1 MPFSVFRDKGN
12 IIPDFMI
19 RVHSIE
25 SLGTFD
31 GPGVRMVI
39 FVQGCNFRCLYCANP
54 DTIKGDKA
62 QEKSVEDIMTLARSQ
77 RPFFGKRGGITVS
90 GGEPLLQAAELVPLF
105 KTLKEEGFNTCIDTN
120 GSVLNDDVEELLNY
134 TDLVLLDIKEIDEIA
149 HQKMTERSNEKTLR
163 MAHRLNERNVPVWV
177 RYVLV
182 PGYTDDTEHLHRL
195 GQFLQPMTNVTKL
208 EIQPYHKLGVHKYEA
223 LGWPYQLEGVDQ
235 NSQEQLQVANDIFK
249 QYIAEVIIN

>member
-1 MPFSVFRDKGN
+1 
-12 IIPDFMI
+12 MI
-19 RVHSIE
+19 KVHSIE

-54 DTIKGDKA
+54 DTIKGDKG

-77 RPFFGKRGGITVS
+77 RPFFGKKGGITVS
-90 GGEPLLQAAELVPLF
+90 GGEPLLQAAELIPLF

-120 GSVLNDDVEELLNY
+120 GSVLNADVEELLNY
-134 TDLVLLDIKEIDEIA
+134 TDLVLLDIKEIDEIS

-182 PGYTDDTEHLHRL
+182 PGYTDDQEHLHRL
-195 GQFLQPMTNVTKL
+195 GQFLQPMKNVTKL
-208 EIQPYHKLGVHKYEA
+208 EIQPYHKLGVHKYEV
-223 LGWPYQLEGVDQ
+223 LGWPYQLEGVEQ

>member
-1 MPFSVFRDKGN
+1 
-12 IIPDFMI
+12 MI

-39 FVQGCNFRCLYCANP
+39 FLQGCNFRCVYCANP
-54 DTIKGDKA
+54 DTIKGDKG
-62 QEKSVEDIMTLARSQ
+62 QMKSVEDIMTLARSQ

-90 GGEPLLQAAELVPLF
+90 GGEPLLQAKELIPLF

-120 GSVLNDDVEELLNY
+120 GSILNDQVEELLNY
-134 TDLVLLDIKEIDEIA
+134 TDLVLLDIKEIDDKM
-149 HQKMTERSNEKTLR
+149 HRKMTEHKNEQTLR
-163 MAHRLNERNVPVWV
+163 MARYLNERNTPVWV

-182 PGYTDDTEHLHRL
+182 PGYTDNQDHLHQL
-195 GQFLQPMTNVTKL
+195 GKFLQPMANVQKL

-223 LGWPYQLEGVDQ
+223 LGWPYLLDGV
-235 NSQEQLQVANDIFK
+235 NENTPEQLTVVKEIFNL
-249 QYIAEVIIN
+249 YVREVIVN

>member
-54 DTIKGDKA
+54 DTIKGDKG

-182 PGYTDDTEHLHRL
+182 PGHTDNTEHLHRL

>member
-1 MPFSVFRDKGN
+1 
-12 IIPDFMI
+12 MI

-54 DTIKGDKA
+54 DTIKGDKG
-62 QEKSVEDIMTLARSQ
+62 QVKTVDEIMTLARSQ
-77 RPFFGKRGGITVS
+77 RPFFGKKGGITVS
-90 GGEPLLQAAELVPLF
+90 GGEPLLQAKELIPLF

-120 GSVLNDDVEELLNY
+120 GSVLNDDVLELFNY
-134 TDLVLLDIKEIDEIA
+134 TDLVLLDIKEIDETA
-149 HQKMTERSNEKTLR
+149 HRKMTEKSNEQTLR
-163 MAHRLNERNVPVWV
+163 MAHLLHAINMPVWV

-182 PGYTDDTEHLHRL
+182 PGHTDAQEHLHRL
-195 GQFLQPMTNVTKL
+195 GQFLQPMSNVQKL

-223 LGWPYQLEGVDQ
+223 LGWPYLLEGVDQ
-235 NSQEQLQVANDIFK
+235 NTQSQLDAAYNIFK
-249 QYIAEVIIN
+249 QYVGDVIIN